1 MSRPVS
7 RKLITVLA
15 ALALGCVCASAG
27 ASSIASLADSPQP
40 TCAAIDVAIPLS
52 DDDRLPDF
60 DTPAAVLRLFP
71 QPSVIGPESP
81 DALLDRLIANGS
93 PADSDADAKDRP
105 AARSNIAPSPLRL
118 RHTIFAA
125 PGATLNPARSPPR
138 LISVFDNAPQ
148 PSPRTMSVIADHS
161 AANATTAPAPR
172 SINPTPVEFAA
183 LLDED
188 GNVIIES
195 PDPNSRRDLIVHHGR
210 FELGRLELGRT
221 ITQLELD
228 GAQFVVAEGVD
239 LMPNGRIVTHV
250 RGTPAGLDFSAG
262 AVIHIDRGA
271 RIVLFFHAASTV
283 EGIHWGMRATG
294 DRREEFRRLIVSG
307 RIVVGQL
314 HDGLMII
321 TKAVIIFDGEY
332 TYITIDYPKF
342 DIPVNTPHPVVVT
355 IVSPEPAGVSLLGLG
370 GLALLK
376 RRRAYAAAK

>member
-7 RKLITVLA
+7 HKLITVLA
-15 ALALGCVCASAG
+15 ALALGCLCVSAGG
-27 ASSIASLADSPQP
+27 ASSVASLDSPP
-40 TCAAIDVAIPLS
+40 GYAAIDVAIPLS

-60 DTPAAVLRLFP
+60 DTPAAVLRLLP
-71 QPSVIGPESP
+71 QPSVVGPETP
-81 DALLDRLIANGS
+81 DALLDRLIANGA

-105 AARSNIAPSPLRL
+105 AARANIAGSPPRR

-125 PGATLNPARSPPR
+125 PGATLNPASSPLPR
-138 LISVFDNAPQ
+138 LIPIFDNAPQ
-148 PSPRTMSVIADHS
+148 PSPETITFIAGNS
-161 AANATTAPAPR
+161 AADATTAPAPR

-195 PDPNSRRDLIVHHGR
+195 PDPDSRRDLIIHRGR

-228 GAQFVVAEGVD
+228 GAQFAVADGVD
-239 LMPNGRIVTHV
+239 VMPNGRIVTHV
-250 RGTPAGLDFSAG
+250 RGAPAGLDFSAD
-262 AVIHIDRGA
+262 AVIDINRGA

-283 EGIHWGMRATG
+283 EGIHWGMRSTG
-294 DRREEFRRLIVSG
+294 DRRDEFRRLIVAG

-342 DIPVNTPHPVVVT
+342 DNPVNTPHPVVTTV
-355 IVSPEPAGVSLLGLG
+355 VPEPAGITLLGLG

-376 RRRAYAAAK
+376 RRRASAVG